1 MPWRKVEPMD
11 QRRQFVVDARR
22 YAGSFREL
30 CSRYDISRKTGY
42 KWVARADAE
51 GLDALAEHA
60 RRPQRCPHAIA
71 PELVAA
77 LCAVRQRHPTWGPRK
92 LLKVLRDRYPRR
104 AWPARSTAAD
114 LLRRLGLVL
123 PRHRRR
129 RLGHPGKPH
138 TAMTAPNRIWTAD
151 FKGQFRTGDGR
162 YCYPLT
168 VADGYSRFLLG
179 CEALRHPTHALS
191 RPVFERLFRTY
202 GLPERIRTDNGVPFA
217 TCALGRLSQL
227 SVWWIRL
234 GIVPELI
241 QPARPYQNGRH
252 ERMHLTLKRD
262 TTRPPAATCTGQQ
275 RRFRTFVHEF
285 NHERPH
291 QALADATPASYY
303 APSPRPFPD
312 RLAPLEYPAHFERRL
327 VSRNGGI
334 RWQFQ
339 WVNVSHV
346 LGGEYV
352 GLEEITDGEWDL
364 YFGPL
369 KLGRFHERTLN
380 VEDHLGR
387 TRRRSQ

>member
-1 MPWRKVEPMD
+1 MAP
-11 QRRQFVVDARR
+11 A
-22 YAGSFREL
+22 AS
-30 CSRYDISRKTGY
+30 CS
-42 KWVARADAE
+42 
-51 GLDALAEHA
+51 
-60 RRPQRCPHAIA
+60 
-71 PELVAA
+71 AA
-77 LCAVRQRHPTWGPRK
+77 TPC
-92 LLKVLRDRYPRR
+92 
-104 AWPARSTAAD
+104 
-114 LLRRLGLVL
+114 
-123 PRHRRR
+123 
-129 RLGHPGKPH
+129 
-138 TAMTAPNRIWTAD
+138 
-151 FKGQFRTGDGR
+151 
-162 YCYPLT
+162 
-168 VADGYSRFLLG
+168 
-179 CEALRHPTHALS
+179 
-191 RPVFERLFRTY
+191 

-227 SVWWIRL
+227 AVWWIRL

-262 TTRPPAATCTGQQ
+262 TTRPPAATCAGQQ
-275 RRFRTFVHEF
+275 RRFRTFIQEF

-291 QALADATPASYY
+291 QALADATPASHY
-303 APSPRPFPD
+303 APSPRPYPA

-334 RWQFQ
+334 RWHFQ

-387 TRRRSQ
+387 TSRRSR

>member
-1 MPWRKVEPMD
+1 MD
-11 QRRQFVVDARR
+11 QRRQFVIDARH
-22 YAGSFREL
+22 YTGSFREL
-30 CSRYDISRKTGY
+30 CTRYAISRKTGY
-42 KWVARADAE
+42 KWVARAEAE
-51 GLDALAEHA
+51 GLATLAERA
-60 RRPQRCPHAIA
+60 RRPHGCPHAIA

-114 LLRRLGLVL
+114 LLRRLGLVV
-123 PRHRRR
+123 PRRR
-129 RLGHPGKPH
+129 RRPLGHPGKPH

-168 VADGYSRFLLG
+168 VADGYSRFVLG
-179 CEALRHPTHALS
+179 CEALRHPTHALA
-191 RPVFERLFRTY
+191 RPVFERLFRTF

-275 RRFRTFVHEF
+275 RRFRAFVHEF

-303 APSPRPFPD
+303 TPSPRPFPQ

-327 VSRNGGI
+327 VSRNGGM
-334 RWQFQ
+334 RWHFQ
-339 WVNVSHV
+339 WV
-346 LGGEYV
+346 
-352 GLEEITDGEWDL
+352 
-364 YFGPL
+364 
-369 KLGRFHERTLN
+369 K
-380 VEDHLGR
+380 
-387 TRRRSQ
+387 